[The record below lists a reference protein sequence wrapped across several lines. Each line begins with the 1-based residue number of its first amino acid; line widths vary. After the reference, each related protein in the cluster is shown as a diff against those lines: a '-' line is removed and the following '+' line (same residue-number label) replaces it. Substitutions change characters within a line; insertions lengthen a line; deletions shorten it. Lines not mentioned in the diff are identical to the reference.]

1 MNDLTGETEK
11 KNTKERYMR
20 VYSISP
26 SKEESGYHRSKAKQD
41 FSDSS
46 DAVNEEMHYHRE
58 DLKESLM
65 TNLQNMLEEK
75 SKFDVEKLI
84 KK

>member
-1 MNDLTGETEK
+1 
-11 KNTKERYMR
+11 
-20 VYSISP
+20 
-26 SKEESGYHRSKAKQD
+26 
-41 FSDSS
+41 
-46 DAVNEEMHYHRE
+46 MHYDRE

-65 TNLQNMLEEK
+65 TNLQNMLGEK